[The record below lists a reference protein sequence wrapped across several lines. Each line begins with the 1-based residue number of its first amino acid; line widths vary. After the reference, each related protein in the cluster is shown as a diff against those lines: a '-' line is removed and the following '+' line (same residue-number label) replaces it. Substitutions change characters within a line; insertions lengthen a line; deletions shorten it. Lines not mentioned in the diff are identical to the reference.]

1 MRLCH
6 AGLLLLA
13 AVPQC
18 ILDGGRLFQAHLNIT
33 VTLQRVLDEQQS
45 YGEYDRQGA
54 DQSGLHNLHIVIP
67 PVIFVS
73 NC

>member
-6 AGLLLLA
+6 AGLLPLA

-18 ILDGGRLFQAHLNIT
+18 IPMAVGFSQPILNIT

-54 DQSGLHNLHIVIP
+54 DQSGLHNLHIAIP
-67 PVIFVS
+67 PVILVS
-73 NC
+73 DC